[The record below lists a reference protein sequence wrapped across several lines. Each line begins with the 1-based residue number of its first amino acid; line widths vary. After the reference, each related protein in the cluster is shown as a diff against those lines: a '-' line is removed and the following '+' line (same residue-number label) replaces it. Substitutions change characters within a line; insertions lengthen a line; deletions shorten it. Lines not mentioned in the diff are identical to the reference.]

1 MFFLKKYIWEILL
14 ADIPGWWPSLANLIQ
29 HYSLVL
35 QFYFNFGQN
44 PILLQMILHQSPFLV
59 TALIF
64 STFPTRSNK
73 IGAEN
78 VSEDLDWKKW
88 FYIMNMAKGRG
99 GYSLLPNLLLCF
111 LTIHLSRNCCPT
123 FAAMLPSCIDVF
135 QALAKLS
142 QRFFQAGAKMSSR
155 RVPRLTCL

>member
-1 MFFLKKYIWEILL
+1 M
-14 ADIPGWWPSLANLIQ
+14 Q

-44 PILLQMILHQSPFLV
+44 PILLQMILHFLV

-78 VSEDLDWKKW
+78 VSEDLDSIKRL
-88 FYIMNMAKGRG
+88 YIMNMAKGRG

-111 LTIHLSRNCCPT
+111 FDDTTTNKLSRNCPLT
-123 FAAMLPSCIDVF
+123 FSAMLPSCIHVF

-142 QRFFQAGAKMSSR
+142 QRLFQAGANISSWSEL
-155 RVPRLTCL
+155 LTRADMIR

>member
-1 MFFLKKYIWEILL
+1 MILNVFLKKYIWEILL

-78 VSEDLDWKKW
+78 VSEDLDSIFL
-88 FYIMNMAKGRG
+88 FYF
-99 GYSLLPNLLLCF
+99 LLPNLLLCF